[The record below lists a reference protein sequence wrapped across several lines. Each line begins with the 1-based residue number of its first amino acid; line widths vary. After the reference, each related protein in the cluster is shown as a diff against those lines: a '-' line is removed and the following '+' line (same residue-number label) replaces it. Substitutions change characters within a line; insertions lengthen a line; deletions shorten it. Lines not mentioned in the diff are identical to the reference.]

1 MKRIFNN
8 LKLNFQQEGGSENI
22 LETKTEQASD

>member
-8 LKLNFQQEGGSENI
+8 LKLNFQQEERSENI
-22 LETKTEQASD
+22 RETKTEQASD